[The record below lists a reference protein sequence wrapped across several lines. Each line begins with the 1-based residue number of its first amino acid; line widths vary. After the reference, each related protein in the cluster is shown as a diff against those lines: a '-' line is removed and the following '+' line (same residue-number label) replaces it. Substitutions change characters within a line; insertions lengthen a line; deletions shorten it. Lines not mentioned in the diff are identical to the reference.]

1 MNATSWIHVALAQA
15 LGTTPAQEQNK
26 EGEIA

>member
-1 MNATSWIHVALAQA
+1 MNATSWIHVALAQT
-15 LGTTPAQEQNK
+15 LGKNPAQEQNK